1 MSSRKT
7 STTVNTSPAVS
18 TTCALGD
25 RPLISDD
32 TADRLQAVFKVL
44 ANDGRLK
51 LIHALERAGELS
63 VTELAETV
71 AMTTQACSNQL
82 QRLVDQG
89 ILASRRDGNHVHYR
103 IVDPCVTG
111 LLDLALCL
119 TEENQRRTKAL

>member
-7 STTVNTSPAVS
+7 STTVNTSAAV
-18 TTCALGD
+18 CALGD

-32 TADRLQAVFKVL
+32 TAGRLQAVFKVL
-44 ANDGRLK
+44 ANEGRLK

-71 AMTTQACSNQL
+71 SMTTQACSNQL

-89 ILASRRDGNHVHYR
+89 ILAARRDGNHVHYR

-119 TEENQRRTKAL
+119 TEENRRRTNG

>member
-1 MSSRKT
+1 MSRKI
-7 STTVNTSPAVS
+7 STTVNTSAVAVPVACS
-18 TTCALGD
+18 LSD

-32 TADRLQAVFKVL
+32 TAERLQAVFKVL

-51 LIHALERAGELS
+51 LIHALERAGELP

-89 ILASRRDGNHVHYR
+89 ILAARRDGNHVHYR

-119 TEENQRRTKAL
+119 TEETQRRASSR

>member
-1 MSSRKT
+1 MSSKKP
-7 STTVNTSPAVS
+7 STTVNTSAAF
-18 TTCALGD
+18 CALRD

-32 TADRLQAVFKVL
+32 TAGRLQAVFKVL
-44 ANDGRLK
+44 ANEGRLK
-51 LIHALERAGELS
+51 LIHALERAEELS

-89 ILASRRDGNHVHYR
+89 ILAARRDGNHVYYR
-103 IVDPCVTG
+103 IIDPCVTG

-119 TEENQRRTKAL
+119 TEETRRRTTTR

>member
-1 MSSRKT
+1 MSSRKI
-7 STTVNTSPAVS
+7 SRTVNASVVV
-18 TTCALGD
+18 CALGD

-32 TADRLQAVFKVL
+32 IAGRLQAVFKVL
-44 ANDGRLK
+44 ANEGRLK
-51 LIHALERAGELS
+51 LIHSLERAGELS

-89 ILASRRDGNHVHYR
+89 ILAARRDGNHVYYR
-103 IVDPCVTG
+103 VVDPCVTG

-119 TEENQRRTKAL
+119 TEETRRTVV

>member
-1 MSSRKT
+1 MSRKT
-7 STTVNTSPAVS
+7 STTVNTSARAVPVA
-18 TTCALGD
+18 CALGD
-25 RPLISDD
+25 RPLINDE
-32 TADRLQAVFKVL
+32 TAERLQALFKVL

-63 VTELAETV
+63 VSELAETV

-89 ILASRRDGNHVHYR
+89 ILAPRRDGNHVHYR

-119 TEENQRRTKAL
+119 TEETQRRANAR

>member
-1 MSSRKT
+1 MSSKRT
-7 STTVNTSPAVS
+7 STTINTPSIV
-18 TTCALGD
+18 CGLRD
-25 RPLISDD
+25 RPLISDVV
-32 TADRLQAVFKVL
+32 AGRLQAIFKVL

-89 ILASRRDGNHVHYR
+89 ILAARRDGNHVHYR

-111 LLDLALCL
+111 LLDLGLCL
-119 TEENQRRTKAL
+119 TEENRRR

>member
-1 MSSRKT
+1 MSSRKI
-7 STTVNTSPAVS
+7 SRTVNATVAA
-18 TTCALGD
+18 CALGD
-25 RPLISDD
+25 RPLISD
-32 TADRLQAVFKVL
+32 AAAGRLQAVFKVL

-51 LIHALERAGELS
+51 LIHALERAGELP

-89 ILASRRDGNHVHYR
+89 ILAARRDGNHVHYR

-119 TEENQRRTKAL
+119 TEETRRRSTTR

>member
-1 MSSRKT
+1 MSSRKI
-7 STTVNTSPAVS
+7 SKTVNASVAA
-18 TTCALGD
+18 CALGD
-25 RPLISDD
+25 RPLSPDD
-32 TADRLQAVFKVL
+32 VAGRLQAVFKVL
-44 ANDGRLK
+44 ANEGRLK

-89 ILASRRDGNHVHYR
+89 ILAARRDGNHVHYR

-119 TEENQRRTKAL
+119 TEETRRRTTAR